1 MVKGVVDK
9 SNIIGIIHAR
19 GGSRRIPLKNIKHLN
34 GVPLIGYIIK
44 AALGSK
50 LLDRVIVSS
59 DHPEIIRLS
68 KEFGAEVPFVRPADL
83 AEDVPSE
90 LVTQHAVEFIEAE
103 TRERVDIA
111 VTMQSTSP
119 FCSSEDIDTC
129 IRKLTDNPEIESV
142 FTAKKVCER
151 PEWMFKLDKDKAVL
165 FLGGEMKGER
175 GVTQSLPDLY
185 IPNGAVYATRR
196 NVLFEKNILISDMV
210 SIHEMSAERSIDI
223 DEPIDFLVAEVVGE
237 QNEQG

>member
-1 MVKGVVDK
+1 MVKRVVGK

-19 GGSRRIPLKNIKHLN
+19 GGSRRIPLKNIKLLN
-34 GVPLIGYIIK
+34 GIPLIGYIIK

-59 DHPEIIRLS
+59 DHPEIMRLS

-90 LVTQHAVEFIEAE
+90 LVTQHAVAFIEAE
-103 TRERVDIA
+103 TREKVDIA
-111 VTMQSTSP
+111 VTMQPTSP
-119 FCSSEDIDTC
+119 FCSSEDIDAC
-129 IRKLTDNPEIESV
+129 IQKLTDNPEIESAFSV
-142 FTAKKVCER
+142 KKICER
-151 PEWMFKLDKDKAVL
+151 PEWMFSLKKNRAVS
-165 FLGGEMKGER
+165 FLEGEMKGER

-196 NVLFEKNILISDMV
+196 NVLFEKNLLISDMA
-210 SIHEMSAERSIDI
+210 SIHIMSAEKSIDI